1 MPGSTEPEKDLR
13 LVAVF
18 CRSQTLADDLQGFIA
33 RIQAPVVTDAEV
45 FATLGSPDG
54 ERGLIERLRDL
65 SHEFTNLSAT
75 AGESHYGRR
84 AQRFARSLDLV
95 VEQLSEIHR
104 TAGSRVAGYVR
115 DRPPP
120 PTRTQPSKPP
130 PRSCRAPKRPQHS
143 GSSPKPRSYEAP
155 PRGAPAT

>member
-1 MPGSTEPEKDLR
+1 MPGSTEPEKDFR

-65 SHEFTNLSAT
+65 SHEFSNLSAT

-84 AQRFARSLDLV
+84 AQRFAHSLDLV

-115 DRPPP
+115 DRLVSLDADGDDDQLAHDVRDAAAGYM
-120 PTRTQPSKPP
+120 TR
-130 PRSCRAPKRPQHS
+130 
-143 GSSPKPRSYEAP
+143 
-155 PRGAPAT
+155 